1 MEAGRSSRKVFRT
14 VQEALSEEVTCK
26 LGPEGQSSSEP
37 GESLYKGLVWER
49 AWGIERQPVWLE
61 WPEQGVSGKEMKPE
75 IGKTQITK
83 DLQPMVRIW
92 NLYLQFSG
100 KP

>member
-1 MEAGRSSRKVFRT
+1 MEYYEIVKRENNGGRGIFEKQLFRR
-14 VQEALSEEVTCK
+14 VQEALSEEVT
-26 LGPEGQSSSEP
+26 P
-37 GESLYKGLVWER
+37 GESLYNGLVWER
-49 AWGIERQPVWLE
+49 AWGIESQPVWLE
-61 WPEQGVSGKEMKPE
+61 WPEQRVSGKEMKPE

-92 NLYLQFSG
+92 NLCLKFNG